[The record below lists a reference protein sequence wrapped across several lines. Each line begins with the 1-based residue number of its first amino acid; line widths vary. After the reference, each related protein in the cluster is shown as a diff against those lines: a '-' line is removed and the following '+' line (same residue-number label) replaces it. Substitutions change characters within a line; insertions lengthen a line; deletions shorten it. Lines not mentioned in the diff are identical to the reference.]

1 MLTGRAVGSS
11 AVHVLPLQEP
21 PTILPVKVEPP
32 SMETLVFPLVV
43 SVVPLPQF
51 QKEPPM
57 MSPVKMIPSF
67 PLMETLEFP
76 STFCTAPL
84 PSDFVFA

>member
-1 MLTGRAVGSS
+1 
-11 AVHVLPLQEP
+11 
-21 PTILPVKVEPP
+21 
-32 SMETLVFPLVV
+32 METLVFPLVV

-57 MSPVKMIPSF
+57 MSPVKVIPSF